1 MKIDVHIHFAQREA
15 PRWATELK
23 HILSHILDN
32 QEQMIMPTLD
42 ELQIKADATLAK
54 VTSDTDLDNA
64 VATVVNNQ
72 NATIADL
79 KAQLAAAGTDP
90 VKLQALSATMD
101 SILALDTS
109 NAGIVAAAVAAGT
122 TTPSS

>member
-1 MKIDVHIHFAQREA
+1 MHIHIHRHYHADPTLTQI
-15 PRWATELK
+15 LK
-23 HILSHILDN
+23 LL
-32 QEQMIMPTLD
+32 EKIMPTLD
-42 ELQIKADATLAK
+42 DLQAKAQATLSK

-90 VKLQALSATMD
+90 AKLQALSDTMD
-101 SILALDTS
+101 QILSTDTA
-109 NAGIVAAAVAAGT
+109 NAQLVSAAVTAGT
-122 TTPSS
+122 PAATPPANPAA